1 MEAALAFLHTL
12 NLDCGEGDIEEAWAG
27 KVFPLALTDDFQE
40 NWRAARCEHGLFE
53 DRIGNRYH
61 IMPKEHFKPECHVV
75 IFTPRGRREIEVTY
89 AALILSK
96 VAFRLFL
103 NTSDAFAD
111 ASTTSR
117 RDAFMANYISKFPQ
131 HLRDVIVARNLY
143 LDHGSVTKIYP
154 LSTLG
159 IYVRLADTQNIR
171 VLVLLP
177 SERQHTDIQCLL
189 LEQPLQMS
197 QYEALSYVW
206 GDTKVT
212 RQILVNGYCF
222 NATNNLEA
230 ALRQLR
236 RARKPRLLWVDAI
249 CIDQSNRTEKAEQ
262 VVQMDK
268 VYRAAE
274 RVLIWLGRESRTSG
288 FFFRW
293 LRDQMV
299 KFKLK
304 PFNDLPFA
312 IDFPD
317 IRGDAHV
324 DCPRC
329 SALPGGLIKID
340 PQEIITNSKII
351 TGHLLSL
358 LESANNILQQT
369 LVDKVGVSTYS
380 LEPNH
385 ASSLGQQSNI
395 SKSTVFR

>member
-12 NLDCGEGDIEEAWAG
+12 DPDCGEGGIEEAWEG

-40 NWRAARCEHGLFE
+40 NWRADRCEHGLFE
-53 DRIGNRYH
+53 DRTGNRYH
-61 IMPKEHFKPECHVV
+61 IMPKEHFKPECHVT
-75 IFTPRGRREIEVTY
+75 IFTPRGRRDIEVTY
-89 AALILSK
+89 EALILSK

-103 NTSDAFAD
+103 NTPHAFSD

-117 RDAFMANYISKFPQ
+117 RDSFMANYISKFPQ
-131 HLRDVIVARNLY
+131 RLRDVIVAKNLY
-143 LDHGSVTKIYP
+143 LDHGSMTKMYP

-159 IYVRLADTQNIR
+159 IYVQLADTQNIR

-177 SERQHTDIQCLL
+177 SEQQYADIQCLL
-189 LEQPLQMS
+189 QEQPLQMS

-206 GDTKVT
+206 GDTKAT
-212 RQILVNGYCF
+212 RQIKVNGYCF

-236 RARKPRLLWVDAI
+236 RARKPRHLWVDAI
-249 CIDQSNRTEKAEQ
+249 CIDQSNKKEKAEQ

-268 VYRAAE
+268 VYRAAK

-288 FFFRW
+288 VFFMW
-293 LRDQMV
+293 LRDAE
-299 KFKLK
+299 FKSH
-304 PFNDLPFA
+304 PFSHLPFA

-329 SALPGGLIKID
+329 NALPGGLIKID
-340 PQEIITNSKII
+340 PREIKANSKII
-351 TGHLLSL
+351 TEYLLRI
-358 LESANNILQQT
+358 LESANNILSRPWWT
-369 LVDKVGVSTYS
+369 RSWVSTYS
-380 LEPNH
+380 LDPNH

-395 SKSTVFR
+395 SESALFR